1 MQTGV
6 KVGDCMQQSLAVIRG
21 EASLFEV
28 AKKMKATKVGSLLV
42 VDDKKNP
49 FAIITE
55 RDIVWKAL
63 AKGSTKQK
71 AKAIASRPLMTTAPE
86 ADISEAAKVM
96 RDRDVKRLVV
106 AKEGKVVGIISE
118 KDIVRI
124 SPSLF
129 DLISEEERAGWKPEQ
144 LARLEKARKSLVL
157 PG

>member
-6 KVGDCMQQSLAVIRG
+6 KVGDCMQQSLAVISG
-21 EASLFEV
+21 EASLSEA
-28 AKKMKATKVGSLLV
+28 AKRMKARKVGSLLV
-42 VDDKKNP
+42 VDKKKNP

-63 AKGSTKQK
+63 ARGRMSSRV
-71 AKAIASRPLMTTAPE
+71 KAIASKPLVTIAPE
-86 ADISEAAKVM
+86 SDITEAARKM

-106 AKEGKVVGIISE
+106 AREGKVIGIISE

-129 DLISEEERAGWKPEQ
+129 DLISEEERAGWRPEY
-144 LARLEKARKSLVL
+144 LASIERARKSAVL
-157 PG
+157 PQ